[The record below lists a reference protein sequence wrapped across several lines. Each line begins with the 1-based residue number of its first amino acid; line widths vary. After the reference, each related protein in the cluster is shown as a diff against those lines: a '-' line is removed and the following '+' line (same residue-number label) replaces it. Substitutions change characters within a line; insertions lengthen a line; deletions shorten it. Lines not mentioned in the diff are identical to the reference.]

1 MGYSAAA
8 TIGEIQEEQKRRSF
22 LGDLFHRLIK
32 EKPLG
37 TAGAVIVLIFLLVAI
52 FANFL
57 APHGYQ
63 EMAMAARLKPPSP
76 GYPLGADHLGRDLL
90 SRIIYGARISMYV
103 GLGGAALNTI
113 VALLIGLSSG
123 YFSGKTD
130 IVLQRFVDAWM
141 CFPPLFIMLTVMSL
155 LGPGIFQVI
164 LVQGMLRGI
173 RDSRLIRSSVIAIK
187 QNVYVES
194 GNAIGGTSLHILR
207 KHILPNI
214 MATVII
220 VFTISVGYMITT
232 EATLS
237 FLGYGIPPPTPSWGG
252 MLSYEGRKYMLVAP
266 WMALWPGLA
275 LGIVVYGINMFGDAL
290 RDILDPRLKGGLGRY
305 EGTETKR
312 TAKKAKS

>member
-1 MGYSAAA
+1 MGYSATA
-8 TIGEIQEEQKRRSF
+8 TVGEVQEEQKRRSF
-22 LGDLFHRLIK
+22 LGDLFYRLIK

-37 TAGAVIVLIFLLVAI
+37 TAGAVIVLIFLFVAI

-57 APHGYQ
+57 APHSYD

-103 GLGGAALNTI
+103 GLGGAALNTLLA
-113 VALLIGLSSG
+113 VLIGLTSG

-141 CFPPLFIMLTVMSL
+141 CFPPLFIMLTIMSL
-155 LGPGIFQVI
+155 LGPGIIQVI
-164 LVQGMLRGI
+164 IVQGMLRGI

-187 QNVYVES
+187 QNIYVEA
-194 GNAIGGTSLHILR
+194 GNAIGGSALHILR

-252 MLSYEGRKYMLVAP
+252 MLSYEGRKYMLLAP

-275 LGIVVYGINMFGDAL
+275 LAIVVYGINMFGDAL
-290 RDILDPRLKGGLGRY
+290 RDLLDPRLKGGLGRY
-305 EGTETKR
+305 EGVKTKR
-312 TAKKAKS
+312 AVKKGKT